1 MPDLDDIEKITSTL
15 YGQIVKE
22 QDEATMQMLENYVK
36 EKQRSG
42 EICLLNII
50 GEGKIRHIFNLGLT
64 EYARLQKEPRKVLS
78 KNYFPESVYVE
89 FLNEKIRS
97 LESENKSLR
106 NILEDI
112 NNHIPHID

>member
-1 MPDLDDIEKITSTL
+1 MSDLDEIEKMTSTL
-15 YGQIVKE
+15 YSQIVKE
-22 QDEATMQMLENYVK
+22 QDEAKMIMLENYVK

-50 GEGKIRHIFNLGLT
+50 EEGKIRHIFNLGLT
-64 EYARLQKEPRKVLS
+64 EYARIQKEPRKILS

-112 NNHIPHID
+112 NNYIPHID